1 MKISKEKT
9 GRMVNKIDY
18 KKLKKDLLDKVGALG
33 VTSPVVTV
41 ESTSET
47 DLLKLAKEYNLNISD
62 YIND

>member
-1 MKISKEKT
+1 
-9 GRMVNKIDY
+9 MVNKIDY
-18 KKLKKDLLDKVGALG
+18 KKLKKDLLDKVGILG
-33 VTSPVVTV
+33 NKSPVVTV

>member
-1 MKISKEKT
+1 
-9 GRMVNKIDY
+9 MVNKIDY
-18 KKLKKDLLDKVGALG
+18 KKLKKDLLEKVGILG
-33 VTSPVVTV
+33 IKSPIMTV